1 MSETII
7 GSLRRVG
14 QALAGVLGLSRVSRS
29 TSEDERHVAIQT
41 QGAIED
47 STDVWQPYGLQARPK
62 AGAIAV
68 QAAIGGQQDSLV
80 TILVHDRRYCI
91 QLIEGEVALVDD
103 LGQRVHLTRTG
114 IVVIA
119 DHVTVDSADVRLG
132 AGPTYRT
139 PICVGDVVTGL
150 TSPTGAVT
158 GTIGVAGTPAQHV
171 TIS

>member
-29 TSEDERHVAIQT
+29 TSENERHVAIQT

-62 AGAIAV
+62 SGAIAV

-91 QLIEGEVALVDD
+91 QLVEGEVALVDD
-103 LGQRVHLTRTG
+103 LGQKVHLTRSG
-114 IVVIA
+114 IVVEA
-119 DHVTVDSADVRLG
+119 PVVTVKSSNIRLG
-132 AGPTYRT
+132 VGPTYRT
-139 PICVGDVVTGL
+139 PVCVGDTITGL
-150 TSPTGAVT
+150 TSVSGGAVS
-158 GTIGVAGTPAQHV
+158 GVIGASPGAANV
-171 TIS
+171 TVS